1 VRILWVKTELLH
13 PVDKGGRIRTYQMLR
28 ALAREHEVTYLC
40 LDDGGAAAD
49 AAQRAAEYCTELIT
63 VPFHP
68 AKKFGARFFLEL
80 AGNVLSSLPY
90 AIARYRSDV
99 MRAQIE
105 RLAPGADLVVCDFL
119 APSQNV
125 PSNLGVT
132 TVLFQHNVE
141 ATIWQRH
148 ASVAKDPVR
157 RAYLRAQWRRMRQF
171 EAKECRRFD
180 RVVAVSDADSAVI
193 RSEYGVVDVG
203 SVPTGVDLD
212 YFSPPTALLRQGSEI
227 LFVGSMDWMPNEE
240 GIRWFVE
247 HVFEAVRARHSNATL
262 TIVGR
267 APSDKLRRL
276 ADRTKGVSVTGAV
289 PDVRP
294 YLARAGIS
302 VVPLRVGGGTRIK
315 IYEAMA
321 MGVPVVS
328 TTIGAEGLPIKHAQ
342 HLLIADT
349 AAEQVESIAR
359 LMSNPLEAQNLSASA
374 LAFVRQHGSW
384 SAVAN
389 AFLTQC
395 LSQAPL
401 RRAVAGEFDQ

>member
-1 VRILWVKTELLH
+1 MRILWVKTELLH

-28 ALAREHEVTYLC
+28 SLAREHEVTYLC

-49 AAQRAAEYCTELIT
+49 AAQRASEYCARLVT
-63 VPFHP
+63 VPFYP
-68 AKKFGARFFLEL
+68 AKKFTPGFFADLARNLF
-80 AGNVLSSLPY
+80 SSLPY

-99 MRAQIE
+99 LRAE
-105 RLAPGADLVVCDFL
+105 VARLAFHADLIICDFL

-125 PSNLGVT
+125 PSNLGVP

-157 RAYLRAQWRRMRQF
+157 RAYLRTQWRRMRRF
-171 EAKECRRFD
+171 ESEECRRFD
-180 RVVAVSDADSAVI
+180 RVIAVSEADVAAF
-193 RSEYGVVDVG
+193 RSEYGIEAVG

-212 YFSPPTALLRQGSEI
+212 YFMMPADSARRGSEI

-240 GIRWFVE
+240 GIRWFAE
-247 HVFEAVRARHSNATL
+247 HVFERVRARIPGATL

-267 APSDKLRRL
+267 APSDRLRKL
-276 ADRTKGVSVTGAV
+276 AERTEGVSLTGTV

-328 TTIGAEGLPIKHAQ
+328 TTIGAEGLPVTHEQ
-342 HLLIADT
+342 QLLIADT
-349 AAEQVESIAR
+349 PEEQVESIVR
-359 LMSNPLEAQNLSASA
+359 LMSNPHEARSLAANA

-389 AFLTQC
+389 AFLAQC
-395 LSQAPL
+395 LSQAPVTCAL
-401 RRAVAGEFDQ
+401 AGE

>member
-1 VRILWVKTELLH
+1 MRILWVKTELLH

-40 LDDGGAAAD
+40 LDDGGAAPD
-49 AAQRAAEYCTELIT
+49 AAERAAEYCTDLVT

-68 AKKFGARFFLEL
+68 AKKFAPGFFLDL
-80 AGNVLSSLPY
+80 AGNLFSGLPY
-90 AIARYRSDV
+90 AIARYRSEAQ
-99 MRAQIE
+99 RAE
-105 RLAPGADLVVCDFL
+105 VTRLASGVDLVICDFL
-119 APSQNV
+119 TPSQNV
-125 PSNLGVT
+125 PSNLGVR

-148 ASVAKDPVR
+148 ASVARDPVR
-157 RAYLRAQWRRMRQF
+157 RAYLRGQWHRMRRF
-171 EAKECRRFD
+171 EGEECRRFD
-180 RVVAVSDADSAVI
+180 RVIAVSEADAAAM
-193 RSEYGVVDVG
+193 RREYGLETVG

-212 YFSPPTALLRQGSEI
+212 YFVAPDVPARQRSEI

-240 GIRWFVE
+240 GIRWFAE
-247 HVFEAVRARHSNATL
+247 QVFERVRARIPDATL

-267 APSDKLRRL
+267 APSERLRKLAERTAGMRL
-276 ADRTKGVSVTGAV
+276 TGTV

-294 YLARAGIS
+294 HLARAGVS

-321 MGVPVVS
+321 MGIPVVS
-328 TTIGAEGLPIKHAQ
+328 TTIGAEGLPIKHGR

-349 AAEQVESIAR
+349 PEEQVESIVR
-359 LMSNPLEAQNLSASA
+359 LMGNPREAQSLSASA

-384 SAVAN
+384 SAVAKS
-389 AFLTQC
+389 FLEQC
-395 LSQAPL
+395 LSQAPIE
-401 RRAVAGEFDQ
+401 RAVAGA